1 MLLVGLYVL
10 LTYPSCSEAQKIQK
24 ELWEAGERLVGG
36 ERGTGGVRLG
46 EWGPGAGS
54 ALSEGSPQ
62 GLKRAGLPRVPWP
75 RPTQKEAFP
84 SRYI

>member
-1 MLLVGLYVL
+1 MLLVGLYAL
-10 LTYPSCSEAQKIQK
+10 LTYPSHSEAQKIQK

-54 ALSEGSPQ
+54 ALS
-62 GLKRAGLPRVPWP
+62 
-75 RPTQKEAFP
+75 
-84 SRYI
+84 